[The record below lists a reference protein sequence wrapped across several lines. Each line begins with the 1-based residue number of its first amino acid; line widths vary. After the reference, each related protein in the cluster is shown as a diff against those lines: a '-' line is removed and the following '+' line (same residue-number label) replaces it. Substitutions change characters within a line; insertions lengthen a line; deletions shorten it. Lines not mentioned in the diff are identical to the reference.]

1 MIIRLRP
8 SQYEFIRESLKSEKV
23 ICEKCKWSWKLSEGG
38 SDPYTCHKCGHINK
52 K

>member
-8 SQYEFIRESLKSEKV
+8 SQYYFIRESLKNEKV

-38 SDPYTCHKCGHINK
+38 DDPYTCHKCGHINK